1 MLASVYSKNAKTL
14 TMRLSFATTILFTLS
29 NKLMSLISI
38 DQFPQFV
45 EQYPEM
51 EQFYD
56 LTPRYD
62 FDTKYAFGED
72 IIGDTCTD

>member
-1 MLASVYSKNAKTL
+1 
-14 TMRLSFATTILFTLS
+14 
-29 NKLMSLISI
+29 MSLISI
-38 DQFPQFV
+38 DQFAEFV

-56 LTPRYD
+56 LTTRYD
-62 FDTKYAFGED
+62 FDTKYAFGEN

>member
-1 MLASVYSKNAKTL
+1 M
-14 TMRLSFATTILFTLS
+14 TTILSTLL

-45 EQYPEM
+45 EEFPEM
-51 EQFYD
+51 EQFY
-56 LTPRYD
+56 TFSGAERYD
-62 FDTKYAFGED
+62 SDTKYAFGED

>member
-1 MLASVYSKNAKTL
+1 
-14 TMRLSFATTILFTLS
+14 
-29 NKLMSLISI
+29 MSLISI
-38 DQFPQFV
+38 DQFAEFV
-45 EQYPEM
+45 DAYPEM

-62 FDTKYAFGED
+62 SDTKYAFGED

>member
-1 MLASVYSKNAKTL
+1 
-14 TMRLSFATTILFTLS
+14 
-29 NKLMSLISI
+29 MSLITI
-38 DQFPQFV
+38 DQFPAFV

-56 LTPRYD
+56 LEQRYD

>member
-1 MLASVYSKNAKTL
+1 
-14 TMRLSFATTILFTLS
+14 
-29 NKLMSLISI
+29 MSLISI

-62 FDTKYAFGED
+62 YDTKYAFGED

>member
-1 MLASVYSKNAKTL
+1 
-14 TMRLSFATTILFTLS
+14 
-29 NKLMSLISI
+29 MSLITI

-56 LTPRYD
+56 LEPRYD

-72 IIGDTCTD
+72 IIGDTCTN